1 MIELS
6 ACKLVDLTHDIHNN
20 IPTWDTNCGFS
31 LSIMQDHEP
40 ESAFSFKVQHYNTPA
55 GIGTH
60 IDAPAH
66 CFKGAPTVDAL
77 PLNTLFNPCVMIDV
91 SGDADEDFLLSEQHL
106 KTWEK
111 QHGRIKK
118 NSLAIIHTGWG
129 RLWPKPAYRN
139 NLRFPAIGLDA
150 ARFLLTRDI
159 RGLGIDTLSVD
170 RPKSSFVVHREILG
184 AHRFI
189 IENVAHADLL
199 PETGSYA
206 LSLPLKIKGGTEA
219 PMRLVAFVP

>member
-6 ACKLVDLTHDIHNN
+6 AYKLVDLSHDILNDM
-20 IPTWDTNCGFS
+20 PTWNTNCGFS
-31 LSIMQDHEP
+31 LSITQDHHP
-40 ESAFSFKVQHYNTPA
+40 EEEFSFKVQRLNTPA

-60 IDAPAH
+60 MDAPAH
-66 CFKGAPTVDAL
+66 CFKDALTIDAL

-91 SGDADEDFLLSEQHL
+91 SKDADENFLLSEQHL

-111 QHGRIKK
+111 QHGRIEK

-139 NLRFPAIGLDA
+139 DLRFPAIGLDA
-150 ARFLLTRDI
+150 ARFLLMRDI

-170 RPKSSFVVHREILG
+170 RPDSSFVVHREILG

-199 PETGSYA
+199 PEIGSYA
-206 LSLPLKIKGGTEA
+206 LSLPLKIIGATEA